1 MAWDR
6 GAPIVLTADRTLMAD
21 YGVLLD
27 GMMASSQT
35 TTTPW
40 PVVSALIAPR
50 APHPGGL
57 AKVAPLGL
65 RRVQAAL
72 IAGGFSPEDIAVVD
86 DAHIGAVIG
95 PNTRVV
101 GIASGEP
108 TGIGMSSTTMAGVA
122 GGCIYPQVLFQ
133 RLLRRTRQLVTSRC
147 PDARIV
153 MGGPGA
159 WQYAASPDIAAQHG
173 VDHVVVGYAETAAP
187 SLFRALVSG
196 QDAPHVLTADGP
208 AAHDIPRILGPSTMG
223 VIEIS
228 RGCGLGCGFCTIGR
242 VPMQHLP
249 PDTILADARTNVD
262 GGVTSIGV
270 LSEDIFRYGGAGV
283 HPNPDALLSLLSDLR
298 AIPGMRLIQADH
310 ANIATI
316 RHFSDEQ
323 LRAIHGLMCGDTGAR
338 HPWVNVGVESA
349 SGALLR
355 RAGGGGKMVDISDE
369 DWPGQCAEQLAR
381 LCRAGF
387 SPMVSLLI
395 GIPEE
400 TQEDIAATWEWVHS
414 ISALNVTVFPV
425 LYAPVDGADPITRD
439 DLTPLHWRLMR
450 DSYELNFRRVPV
462 LYADNQ
468 LGAGVAMW
476 RRAALQLTG
485 RGQVVLWRHLLTRL
499 QRRSARG

>member
-1 MAWDR
+1 
-6 GAPIVLTADRTLMAD
+6 
-21 YGVLLD
+21 
-27 GMMASSQT
+27 
-35 TTTPW
+35 
-40 PVVSALIAPR
+40 
-50 APHPGGL
+50 
-57 AKVAPLGL
+57 
-65 RRVQAAL
+65 
-72 IAGGFSPEDIAVVD
+72 
-86 DAHIGAVIG
+86 
-95 PNTRVV
+95 
-101 GIASGEP
+101 
-108 TGIGMSSTTMAGVA
+108 
-122 GGCIYPQVLFQ
+122 
-133 RLLRRTRQLVTSRC
+133 
-147 PDARIV
+147 
-153 MGGPGA
+153 
-159 WQYAASPDIAAQHG
+159 
-173 VDHVVVGYAETAAP
+173 
-187 SLFRALVSG
+187 
-196 QDAPHVLTADGP
+196 
-208 AAHDIPRILGPSTMG
+208 
-223 VIEIS
+223 
-228 RGCGLGCGFCTIGR
+228 
-242 VPMQHLP
+242 
-249 PDTILADARTNVD
+249 
-262 GGVTSIGV
+262 
-270 LSEDIFRYGGAGV
+270 
-283 HPNPDALLSLLSDLR
+283 
-298 AIPGMRLIQADH
+298 
-310 ANIATI
+310 
-316 RHFSDEQ
+316 
-323 LRAIHGLMCGDTGAR
+323 
-338 HPWVNVGVESA
+338 VNVGVESA